1 MMDKK
6 QFEGKR
12 IILALPNHFQL
23 PQRFKEALEALGF
36 EVVLLVSAN
45 NKSIP
50 LKDTIIHVFKKV
62 LLHDRTYKQ
71 ITKNKMDCPR
81 HLETLNNIE
90 WADYALFIRPDL
102 FDKKVVKL
110 AKEKAKRTIAYQWDA
125 LKRFPLVEE
134 YIGLFDKFY
143 VFDKKDLNLHEH
155 LYHTDNFYFDDL
167 LPAKPTIPGSVFF
180 LGTYTKQRLAQLNDL
195 AVRVEKCG
203 LQPNFHL
210 FSMKK
215 RNTAEGVTMLYKNL
229 SFKECVLKVQQA
241 EYVIDLQAYEQGGLS
256 FRTFESIGYDKKL
269 ITNNPTVRDYDFYN
283 PNNIFV
289 LTNDNMSELD
299 DFTKKPYQPLD
310 KEIKEKYSF
319 TLWLTK
325 LLK

>member
-1 MMDKK
+1 MNKK

-36 EVVLLVSAN
+36 EVVLLVSGN
-45 NKSIP
+45 IKHIP
-50 LKDTIIHVFKKV
+50 LKDLIIHVYKKV
-62 LLHDRTYKQ
+62 ALHDRSHKQ
-71 ITKNKMDCPR
+71 NTKNKIDCLK
-81 HLETLNNIE
+81 HLQTLNNTE
-90 WADYALFIRPDL
+90 RADYALFIRPDL

-110 AKEKAKRTIAYQWDA
+110 AKAKAERTIAYQWDA

-143 VFDKKDLNLHEH
+143 VFDKNDLQGHEH

-167 LPAKPTIPGSVFF
+167 LPAKSTTPGSVFF
-180 LGTYTKQRLAQLNDL
+180 LGTYTKHRLAQLNDL
-195 AVRVEKCG
+195 AVRLKKCG

-210 FSMKK
+210 FSVKK
-215 RNTAEGVTMLYKNL
+215 RTTAEGVTMLYKNL

-241 EYVIDLQAYEQGGLS
+241 EYVVDLQAYEQGGLS

-269 ITNNPTVRDYDFYN
+269 ITNNPAVREYDFYN

-289 LTNDNMSELD
+289 LTNDNVSELN

-310 KEIKEKYSF
+310 KEIKERYSF
-319 TLWLTK
+319 TQWLTK